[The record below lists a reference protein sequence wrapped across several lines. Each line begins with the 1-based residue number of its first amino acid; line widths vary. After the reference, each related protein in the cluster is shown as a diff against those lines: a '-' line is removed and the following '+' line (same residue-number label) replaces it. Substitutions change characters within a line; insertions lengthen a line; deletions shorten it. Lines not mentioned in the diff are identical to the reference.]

1 MSKFRSIAEL
11 RAFDGIS
18 VRQYQIR
25 QNFKIGNRL
34 VINSQIIKQ
43 IQIYQRD
50 GSALDSSIP
59 YYFS

>member
-1 MSKFRSIAEL
+1 VSKFRSIAEL